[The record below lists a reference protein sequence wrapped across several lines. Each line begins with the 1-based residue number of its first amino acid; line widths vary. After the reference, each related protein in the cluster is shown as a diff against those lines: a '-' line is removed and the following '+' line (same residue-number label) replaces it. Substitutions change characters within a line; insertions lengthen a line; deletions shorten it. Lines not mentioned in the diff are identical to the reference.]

1 MKPIQDIWWD
11 IRYYFRNL
19 KRFHK
24 ILKEYRDFDF
34 NYIIDLNIFAF
45 TNLKNALVHEADSS
59 RLKKQKKIDELIENF
74 HKLRD
79 LDMIYTTDNA
89 YNEILDNIN
98 KILKSQNINADTY
111 EEWEQQFDGSGITG
125 WWD

>member
-19 KRFHK
+19 KRFQK
-24 ILKEYRDFDF
+24 VLKEYRDFDF

-45 TNLKNALVHEADSS
+45 NNLKNAMIHEKDST
-59 RLKKQKKIDELIENF
+59 RLKKIKKIDELIINLNKMRE
-74 HKLRD
+74 
-79 LDMIYTTDNA
+79 LDQIFTSDEAFNQQ
-89 YNEILDNIN
+89 LDNIN
-98 KILKSQNINADTY
+98 KILKSQKIEAKTY